1 MTDLA
6 KRLSGRPFVFFTHG
20 FFMIEALCNVSR
32 DRGPFRIGNGSA
44 VRLLYLLT
52 FGIQWKVIGPERLV

>member
-1 MTDLA
+1 
-6 KRLSGRPFVFFTHG
+6 
-20 FFMIEALCNVSR
+20 MIEALCNVSR